1 LLRHVPLASQVPE
14 QPSSSLF
21 VTATQA
27 PPPPVQAWQAP
38 HEELVQHLPS
48 TQLPVAQSAP
58 ELQSLPG
65 RTLHAPAA
73 SQVLPPTQWSSSA
86 DLTGV
91 QVPVVQDSQAASQA
105 VLQQTPS
112 THLPL
117 WQASGVVQAAPGA
130 CLGKH
135 LPAVQTWLLGQ
146 GLLAEQP
153 PAQMVPAQPAPHVT
167 VVWGRQAPLPSQT
180 ELE

>member
-1 LLRHVPLASQVPE
+1 V
-14 QPSSSLF
+14 QPSSSRF
-21 VTATQA
+21 VTATQI

-38 HEELVQHLPS
+38 HVALVQHLPS
-48 TQLPVAQSAP
+48 TQFPVAQSVP
-58 ELQSLPG
+58 ELQSLPA
-65 RTLHAPAA
+65 RDLQAPAA
-73 SQVLPPTQWSSSA
+73 SQVLPPTQRSSSA
-86 DLTGV
+86 DFTGV
-91 QVPVVQDSQAASQA
+91 QVPPAVQDSQAPSQA

-117 WQASGVVQAAPGA
+117 WQASGVVQVAPSA

-153 PAQMVPAQPAPHVT
+153 PAQMVPAQPPAPQVT

>member
-1 LLRHVPLASQVPE
+1 
-14 QPSSSLF
+14 
-21 VTATQA
+21 VTATQI

-38 HEELVQHLPS
+38 HVALVQHLPS
-48 TQLPVAQSAP
+48 TQFPVAQSVP
-58 ELQSLPG
+58 ELQSLPA
-65 RTLHAPAA
+65 RDLQAPEA
-73 SQVLPPTQWSSSA
+73 SQVLPPTQWSSST

-91 QVPVVQDSQAASQA
+91 QVPAEQDSQVPSQA

-117 WQASGVVQAAPGA
+117 WQAAPEVQTVPKA

-135 LPAVQTWLLGQ
+135 LPAVQTWSVGQ

-153 PAQMVPAQPAPHVT
+153 PAQMVPIQPPAPQLT